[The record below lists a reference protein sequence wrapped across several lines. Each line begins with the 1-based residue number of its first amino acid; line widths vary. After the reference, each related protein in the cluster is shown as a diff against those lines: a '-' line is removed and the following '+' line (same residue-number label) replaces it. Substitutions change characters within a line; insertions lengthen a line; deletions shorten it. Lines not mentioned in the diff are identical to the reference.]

1 MYNQWDNYSDLPLAY
16 NNRVKNE
23 IQSVQFKDDYIVIE
37 TLGRTHSIKKADINN
52 GEWDSLHSILIQMV
66 ERGDKQ
72 IKYYDWNSDGID
84 KTIR

>member
-1 MYNQWDNYSDLPLAY
+1 MND
-16 NNRVKNE
+16 K
-23 IQSVQFKDDYIVIE
+23 IISVQFKDDYIVIE

-52 GEWDSLHSILIQMV
+52 GEWDSLHSILIQIV
-66 ERGDKQ
+66 QRGDKQ